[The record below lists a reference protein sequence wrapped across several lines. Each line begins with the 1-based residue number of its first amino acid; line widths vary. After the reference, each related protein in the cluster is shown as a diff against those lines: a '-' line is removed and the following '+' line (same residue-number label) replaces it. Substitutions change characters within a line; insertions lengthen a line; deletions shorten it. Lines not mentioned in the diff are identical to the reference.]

1 MSYRLSVAEMANGM
15 LAAAYAKC
23 KARRVSKKTIR
34 ICNGYLLERCKPSG
48 AFKVYNEVIKKSVY
62 VDSFSKA
69 KKIAINN
76 SKME

>member
-15 LAAAYAKC
+15 LTAAYAKC
-23 KARRVSKKTIR
+23 KAKKVAKKTIR

-48 AFKVYNEVIKKSVY
+48 GFKVYNEVIKKSVY
-62 VDSFSKA
+62 VDSFKKA